1 VLCALT
7 DRVLIAAI
15 AATIAPAT
23 ANRTMRFNFPPQQV
37 CYRANFLSMED
48 VLLLLK
54 RLRDAFSD
62 AMLPLVSEKTLFQKI
77 MDREEPG
84 DILYEDELCVVLRDI
99 NPQAPT
105 HVLVI
110 PRKPIPSLDALT
122 EEDGPLV
129 GHLFLVAQRVAADK
143 GLTDG
148 YRTVFNNGPDAHQT
162 VAHVHLH
169 LLGGRR
175 MSWPPG

>member
-15 AATIAPAT
+15 AATIAPAA
-23 ANRTMRFNFPPQQV
+23 ANRTMRFNFPPQQA

-54 RLRDAFSD
+54 RLREAFSD
-62 AMLPLVSEKTLFQKI
+62 AKLPLVSEKTLFQKI

-122 EEDGPLV
+122 EEDELLV
-129 GHLFLVAQRVAADK
+129 GHLFLVAQRVAADE

-148 YRTVFNNGPDAHQT
+148 YRTVFNNGPDARQT